1 MAGCCWLLRGGGER
15 DRSEIGVPGERGGVE
30 EGVLG
35 ILVRGAFAFWGGGER
50 VKSAGEPEGRIGE
63 L

>member
-1 MAGCCWLLRGGGER
+1 
-15 DRSEIGVPGERGGVE
+15 VPGERGGVE

-35 ILVRGAFAFWGGGER
+35 ILVRGAFWGGGER